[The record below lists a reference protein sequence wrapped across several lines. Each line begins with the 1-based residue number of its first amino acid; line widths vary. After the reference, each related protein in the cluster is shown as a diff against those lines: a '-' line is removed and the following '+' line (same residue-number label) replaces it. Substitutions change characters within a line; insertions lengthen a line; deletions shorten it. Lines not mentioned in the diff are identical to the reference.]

1 MDDFKL
7 YGKDH
12 DPYPLFNGTVSQHPP
27 LFFFFFL
34 LTAPLRSLFR
44 LSFSNYPVLKFEFQR
59 YAVCLFMCCTY
70 IYLCICRVLL
80 FATL

>member
-12 DPYPLFNGTVSQHPP
+12 DPYPLFNGTVSQHLP
-27 LFFFFFL
+27 LFFFL
-34 LTAPLRSLFR
+34 LTVPLRSLFR

-59 YAVCLFMCCTY
+59 YAVCLSMCCTC
-70 IYLCICRVLL
+70 IYSCIRRALL

>member
-1 MDDFKL
+1 MDDFEL

-12 DPYPLFNGTVSQHPP
+12 DPYPLFNSTVSQQLPP
-27 LFFFFFL
+27 FFFL

-44 LSFSNYPVLKFEFQR
+44 LFFSNYPFLKFKFQR

-70 IYLCICRVLL
+70 IYLCMRCVLL